1 MHFSLMLTRGM
12 RDKGF
17 GYPGVPRLML
27 EGIEGDS
34 SEDPGLQVSMV
45 RDRPISMT
53 HEPTNT
59 YSESSHALL
68 SSFISGECAP
78 LYSSL

>member
-1 MHFSLMLTRGM
+1 
-12 RDKGF
+12 
-17 GYPGVPRLML
+17 ML
-27 EGIEGDS
+27 EGIERDS
-34 SEDPGLQVSMV
+34 SEDPVFQVSMV
-45 RDRPISMT
+45 RDRHISVT
-53 HEPTNT
+53 HEPTNM